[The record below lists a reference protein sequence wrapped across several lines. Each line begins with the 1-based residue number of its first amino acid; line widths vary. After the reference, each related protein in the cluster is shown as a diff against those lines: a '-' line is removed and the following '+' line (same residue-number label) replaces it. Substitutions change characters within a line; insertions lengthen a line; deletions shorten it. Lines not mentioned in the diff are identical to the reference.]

1 MSLIWKKDYFL
12 YIDDAFEVDDG
23 EDSSELYIDL
33 KQAELLYE
41 QFELT
46 IVIKQAVRL
55 VRSFFNP
62 DMWVIINISIS
73 MV

>member
-1 MSLIWKKDYFL
+1 M

>member
-1 MSLIWKKDYFL
+1 MRLIWKKDYFL